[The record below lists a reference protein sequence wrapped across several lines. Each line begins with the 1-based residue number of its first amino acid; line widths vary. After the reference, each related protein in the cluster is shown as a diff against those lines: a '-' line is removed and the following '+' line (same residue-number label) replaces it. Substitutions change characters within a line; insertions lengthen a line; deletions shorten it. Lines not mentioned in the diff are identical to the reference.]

1 MSPAKTELI
10 AELIRRSANDFDF
23 FLEALV
29 VKSGRGPQEFRDVMA
44 SFQRKCFTAIKP
56 SLEAI
61 RDGKEPPIK
70 RFWIERTKK
79 ASKDTDIAACVL
91 WLLAFPKR
99 PLLLQIGAADRDQA
113 AIARDRLQD
122 YLYYNPWL
130 NDLVKLNKYDA
141 DSKNKLVHLDIQA
154 ADIAGSHGATPDFL
168 VCNELSHV
176 SKWEFIENLLDNA
189 DGVPNSVAILAT
201 NAGFK
206 DKPAWRL
213 RQNVMSSQ
221 MWSKHVLSSPAPWHS
236 KAFLE
241 DTKQR
246 STDGRYKRLWEGV
259 WQSASGDSFSEDLI
273 DRLFCLEGP
282 TLEPLPDWIYVAGMD
297 LGITHDHS
305 AVVILGVSTT
315 KQKIRVANFQAFE
328 PNERT
333 GEVNLMQVESTT
345 LGLYRH
351 YRCVDLGYD
360 PHQAKLMAQ
369 RLRVQGVNTTQVTF
383 QAKNLDSMATRL
395 KEALETQTLEAY
407 DDNEG
412 RLRRDLGKFSI
423 VERQS
428 GLRLE
433 AISDETGHA
442 DVGTALAIALLKA
455 VDLLGSMQFNS
466 RDSMDWSE
474 GIDERDKDEVGS
486 LPDEFRDLFEM
497 DDEFRKASY
506 RNKRSGVGDELF

>member
-1 MSPAKTELI
+1 
-10 AELIRRSANDFDF
+10 
-23 FLEALV
+23 
-29 VKSGRGPQEFRDVMA
+29 MA
-44 SFQRKCFTAIKP
+44 
-56 SLEAI
+56 
-61 RDGKEPPIK
+61 
-70 RFWIERTKK
+70 
-79 ASKDTDIAACVL
+79 
-91 WLLAFPKR
+91 
-99 PLLLQIGAADRDQA
+99 
-113 AIARDRLQD
+113 
-122 YLYYNPWL
+122 
-130 NDLVKLNKYDA
+130 
-141 DSKNKLVHLDIQA
+141 
-154 ADIAGSHGATPDFL
+154 
-168 VCNELSHV
+168 
-176 SKWEFIENLLDNA
+176 
-189 DGVPNSVAILAT
+189 
-201 NAGFK
+201 
-206 DKPAWRL
+206 
-213 RQNVMSSQ
+213 SQ

-236 KAFLE
+236 KAFLQ

-282 TLEPLPDWIYVAGMD
+282 TPEPLPDWIYVAGMD

-328 PNERT
+328 PNERS

-442 DVGTALAIALLKA
+442 DVGTALAITLLKA
-455 VDLLGSMQFNS
+455 VDLLGSMQFNA

-474 GIDERDKDEVGS
+474 GIDERDKEEVGS

-497 DDEFRKASY
+497 DDEFKRSSY
-506 RNKRSGVGDELF
+506 RNKRSAVGDELF